1 MSASGM
7 KGARK
12 EAGGAAGRVRPVWR
26 VLTVLFLRL
35 FLRGRPRSVAEAA
48 SRRMVWRL
56 GGLLVL
62 YGVLGV
68 VAMSTWR
75 LGVFERS
82 TSLHA
87 FTLMM
92 VGIMMAGSSGTLLFN
107 AEEADILL
115 HRPVTPRQL
124 LAAKVLVMVVI
135 GVTLAVALNLIG
147 LVLGVVGPGGSWLFV
162 PAHLLALV
170 MQVVMAAGLVTVA
183 YGLCLRWFGRERL
196 DNFITA
202 AQVLVAVGA
211 MIGSQLVPRVLV
223 KMDGPTAAEAMRWMM
238 VLPPAWFGAMV
249 AVLTGASVSALTV
262 GLACWGVV
270 ATAGV
275 GWLAVSRLARAYG
288 DGLLALNEAGAG
300 AVRPAGRHGRWTQRL
315 LRLPPVGRWVSDPVE
330 RAAFTLTVAGLLRA
344 RDVKLR
350 IYPQLAQLCAYPL
363 VFLVAAPGRGGG
375 HGEGAGFGV
384 AFAGAMAATMV
395 FNTLEMLRFS
405 DHWRGGDIFRQA
417 PLASPAALFHG
428 TRKAVLL
435 LLCGPIVVVLTA
447 VVFFWKGWAGG
458 AVLLLPGFLAMPF
471 FAMLPGLWHTL
482 VPFSEAPEHAK
493 NMSAGCLRM
502 IVVLV
507 AAVIIGAAAWWA
519 DSRGW
524 LGLLLIVEAGV
535 VAVATGALRFGI
547 DGRPWERE
555 EGA

>member
-1 MSASGM
+1 MN
-7 KGARK
+7 GARGQ
-12 EAGGAAGRVRPVWR
+12 EGGAAGRVQPVRR
-26 VLTVLFLRL
+26 VLVRLFLRL
-35 FLRGRPRSVAEAA
+35 FLRGRPRSMTEVRG
-48 SRRMVWRL
+48 SGVVWRL
-56 GGLLVL
+56 GGLLLL

-68 VAMSTWR
+68 VALSTWR

-107 AEEADILL
+107 VEEADILL
-115 HRPVTPRQL
+115 HRPVSPKAL
-124 LAAKVLVMVVI
+124 LAAKVQVMI
-135 GVTLAVALNLIG
+135 ITGVALAVALNLFG
-147 LVLGVVGPGGSWLFV
+147 LVLGVVAPGGTWMFV

-170 MQVVMAAGLVTVA
+170 LQVVFAASLVTLA
-183 YGLCLRWFGRERL
+183 YGMCLRWFGRERL
-196 DNFITA
+196 DNFITG

-211 MIGSQLVPRVLV
+211 MIGSQLVPRMLV
-223 KMDGPTAAEAMRWMM
+223 KMDGPAAAEAMRWML

-249 AVLTGASVSALTV
+249 AVLTGAAVSSLTI
-262 GLACWGVV
+262 GLACWGLV

-275 GWLAVSRLARAYG
+275 GWLALHRLAHAYG
-288 DGLLALNEAGAG
+288 DGLLALNEAGAE
-300 AVRPAGRHGRWTQRL
+300 AVRPAERHGRWTQRL
-315 LRLPPVGRWVSDPVE
+315 LRLPLVGRWVSDPVE

-384 AFAGAMAATMV
+384 AFAGAMASTMV

-405 DHWRGGDIFRQA
+405 DHWRGADIFRQA
-417 PLASPAALFHG
+417 PLALPGPLFHG

-435 LLCGPIVVVLTA
+435 LLCGPVMLVLTA
-447 VVFFWKGWAGG
+447 VVFFWKGWSGG
-458 AVLLLPGFLAMPF
+458 ALLLLPGFLAIPF
-471 FAMLPGLWHTL
+471 FAMLPAVWHTL

-524 LGLLLIVEAGV
+524 LGLLLIVEAGL

-547 DGRPWERE
+547 DSRSWERE
-555 EGA
+555 AAT